1 MIMRRLT
8 PALLCIGVIACNIQP
23 EVEVN
28 GEVLRGEYLADV
40 GVAVFRSIPFAE
52 PPLGYLRWRPPQPL
66 GTKLARRETTAFAPV
81 CMQSPRILE
90 WYRDMAEIFGS
101 SRDVFEDLVTS
112 EDCLYLNIWSPDL
125 HENAALPVMVYIH
138 GGSNNSGWSYEPNYH
153 GHALA
158 KRGVVLVSIAYRL
171 GVFGF
176 LSHPDLDDDNGIAN
190 FGLWDQVKA
199 LKWIQEYIRQ
209 FGGDPKRVTVFG
221 ESSGAQDILA
231 LMASDKAAGLF
242 HGAIL
247 QSNAG
252 FGISNRNSPTLDDE
266 RQRGV
271 QTAEIFGFKGADA
284 LQKLRSVPAQELLKE
299 YEQRFPDYYHS
310 PTVDGQLLKKPVW
323 QIINDGELSGIPF
336 IIGSNA
342 DEWYDSTPK
351 DVDEDDVVHAVEA
364 SDHLNTPEAL
374 AAVQSET
381 DHRKA
386 IDRILTADGILCP
399 SQYLAATQSAS
410 NDNAWV
416 YYFARL
422 RDGGAGAQ
430 VRTYHGAELP
440 YVFGTHDPWITTTV
454 VDWQLSDQMIAYWTQ
469 FATIRDPNADGLPD
483 WPIFAAPNY
492 QVMEFTNV
500 PSPTAAPERILC
512 RVFRES
518 VDRD

>member
-1 MIMRRLT
+1 MCRLAL
-8 PALLCIGVIACNIQP
+8 ALLCIGVTACNIQP

-28 GEVLRGEYLADV
+28 GEVLRGEYFADT

-66 GTKLARRETTAFAPV
+66 RMKLAHREATAFATV

-101 SRDVFEDLVTS
+101 SRNVFEDLVTS

-125 HENAALPVMVYIH
+125 DEDAALPVMVYIH

-190 FGLWDQVKA
+190 VGLWDQVTA

-209 FGGDPKRVTVFG
+209 FGGDPERVTVFG
-221 ESSGAQDILA
+221 ESSGAQDILT

-271 QTAEIFGFKGADA
+271 QTAELFGFDGADA
-284 LQKLRSVPAQELLKE
+284 LQKLRSVPAQELLNA
-299 YEQRFPDYYHS
+299 YEECIPEYYHS
-310 PTVDGQLLKKPVW
+310 PAVDGQCLKKPVW
-323 QIINDGELSGIPF
+323 QIIKDGGLSGIPF

-351 DVDEDDVVHAVEA
+351 DVDEDDVVQAVA
-364 SDHLNTPEAL
+364 SSDHLNTPEAL
-374 AAVQSET
+374 AAMQSET

-410 NDNAWV
+410 NDNAWM
-416 YYFARL
+416 YYFARI

-430 VRTYHGAELP
+430 VRAYHGAELP
-440 YVFGTHDPWITTTV
+440 YVFGTHDPWMTTTA
-454 VDWQLSDQMIAYWTQ
+454 VDWRLSDQMIAYWTQ
-469 FATIRDPNADGLPD
+469 FATMRDPNADGLPD
-483 WPIFAAPNY
+483 WPFFDAPNY
-492 QVMEFTNV
+492 LVMEFTNI

-518 VDRD
+518 ID